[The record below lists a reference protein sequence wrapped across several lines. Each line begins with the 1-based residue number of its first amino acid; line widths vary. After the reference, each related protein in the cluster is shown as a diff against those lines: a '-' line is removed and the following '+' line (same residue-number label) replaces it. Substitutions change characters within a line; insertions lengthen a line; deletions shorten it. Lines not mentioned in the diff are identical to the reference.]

1 MLLRLLPKAFQ
12 HYSTVHVQTLLNRP
26 LESAPSV
33 ANTAPGD
40 AQENAESLDDPA
52 IRVGAHW
59 SLAYNLGDLQ
69 F

>member
-12 HYSTVHVQTLLNRP
+12 HSSTVHVQTLLIRP

-33 ANTAPGD
+33 ANTAPVD
-40 AQENAESLDDPA
+40 AQENALDDPA
-52 IRVGAHW
+52 IKVSAHW

>member
-1 MLLRLLPKAFQ
+1 MRQART
-12 HYSTVHVQTLLNRP
+12 SV
-26 LESAPSV
+26 APSV
-33 ANTAPGD
+33 ANTAPKD

-59 SLAYNLGDLQ
+59 SRAYNLGDLQ